1 MAVFEHP
8 SGNGYREY
16 VGVPDLLG
24 TLFLGG
30 FYLVLRRAP
39 WPALQNFVLGGG
51 LIILTLRI
59 AERHA
64 ILAALFF
71 YIFWQML
78 AVFSLHAIVTSYLRR
93 GWKEVDPDD
102 IAPPR
107 NHPAPRTDGDGGMI
121 SGLPPDIHPVPPAYG
136 LAS

>member
-1 MAVFEHP
+1 MATFEHP
-8 SGNGYREY
+8 SGNGHREC

-39 WPALQNFVLGGG
+39 WPALQNFLLGGG
-51 LIILTLRI
+51 VIVLTLRI
-59 AERHA
+59 AERH
-64 ILAALFF
+64 IVLAVLFF
-71 YIFWQML
+71 YIFWQVL
-78 AVFSLHAIVTSYLRR
+78 AVFSLHAMVTSYLRR

-102 IAPPR
+102 ATPPR
-107 NHPAPRTDGDGGMI
+107 RDEPDAAFAA
-121 SGLPPDIHPVPPAYG
+121 LPPSQDVPPRPAPPAYG